1 MTPDINAGL
10 WYLRGRD
17 DHAWDVCEP
26 ITGEV
31 LAEIAV
37 DPQTHEL
44 TARGD
49 AAACAAGSDAVR
61 RFLAQLVAEPGQ

>member
-1 MTPDINAGL
+1 VTPDINAGL

-17 DHAWDVCEP
+17 DYAWDVCEP

-37 DPQTHEL
+37 DPQDHEL

-61 RFLAQLVAEPGQ
+61 RFLAQLIPEPGQ

>member
-31 LAEIAV
+31 LADIAV

-49 AAACAAGSDAVR
+49 AAAAAAGTDAVR